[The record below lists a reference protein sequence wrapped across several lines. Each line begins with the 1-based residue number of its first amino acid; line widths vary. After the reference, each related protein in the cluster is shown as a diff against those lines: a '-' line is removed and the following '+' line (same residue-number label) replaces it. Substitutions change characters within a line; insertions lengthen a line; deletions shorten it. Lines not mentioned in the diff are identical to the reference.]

1 MIISNTRILNNA
13 LFDVTEHTYSAL
25 ERNVSG
31 FLFKN
36 LAFGLEVFVIVFRQ
50 VPCVPPTR
58 DCFGNPTF
66 TNLLVADSAM
76 IIIVEFTR

>member
-1 MIISNTRILNNA
+1 MTISNTRILNNA
-13 LFDVTEHTYSAL
+13 LFDVAEHTYSAL

-50 VPCVPPTR
+50 VPCVPQL
-58 DCFGNPTF
+58 G
-66 TNLLVADSAM
+66 
-76 IIIVEFTR
+76 IVLETLHLQTCWLPIQQ